1 MFVPESLRK
10 QNELIRTLQKQ
21 LQATERELADQK
33 WILQQYLNSPS
44 WKITAPLRWVVR
56 QFRALKSLIL
66 GGGRPADP
74 TKLSDPTPSL
84 EEPVDSP
91 DGSEAVSELKEL
103 YASIYRVGLQAFLTS
118 PATLDFPAVAEPAIS
133 VILVL
138 FNRAELTLAC
148 LRSLL
153 ENTPDTIEIIIVD
166 NASSDLTPRL
176 LDRIRGARIIRNSEN
191 RNFLLAVNQAACEA
205 RGRYL
210 LLLNNDAQL
219 LPGSL
224 HAALETLQSSP
235 DIGAVGGR
243 IILFDG
249 SLQEAGS
256 ILWRDGSCLGYGR
269 GDNPF
274 ASAYMFRRDVDY
286 CSGAFLLT
294 PKAIWQQ
301 LSGFDEA
308 FVPAYY
314 EETDYCARLWEN
326 GFRVVYEPAASLLH
340 YEFASSKPAE
350 ATDLQARHQEIFAR
364 RHAALLQQRQSAS
377 LDEVLVARMC
387 NGPGKPSQPR
397 ILFIDDRVPHPWLGS
412 GFPRARTIVLALRK
426 CGYFVTLF
434 PMAVLEEDW
443 AALYSDLPREIEV
456 MNEMGPPLLE
466 AFLRH
471 RRGYYDVIIIS
482 RPHNMNYLK
491 PIVDEHPDWFK
502 DTSIIYDA
510 EALFAP
516 RDVALRQMR
525 GEPLSEAEIEKIYQD
540 EIGLTSAADAVVAVS
555 ELDRAAFRSHGVAQV
570 HMLGHC
576 LEAAPTL
583 TPFDRRRG
591 FLFVGAIH
599 EEASPNGDSMIW
611 FLSEIWPQIQARLGA
626 DIPLTIAGINCSD
639 KVRALAGPSVRITG
653 HLEDITGLYESA
665 RVFVAPT
672 RYAAGI
678 PHKVHEACARG
689 LPVVAT
695 PLLARQL
702 DWSDEKEIRVAGD
715 AAAFAEKCIE
725 LHEQAALWTRC
736 REAALAAV
744 RRECSTDAFE
754 STLYGLVAQQLQSN
768 RKRYADAGMDR

>member
-1 MFVPESLRK
+1 M
-10 QNELIRTLQKQ
+10 
-21 LQATERELADQK
+21 
-33 WILQQYLNSPS
+33 
-44 WKITAPLRWVVR
+44 
-56 QFRALKSLIL
+56 
-66 GGGRPADP
+66 GGGMPIDS
-74 TKLSDPTPSL
+74 TKPRDREASREDTT
-84 EEPVDSP
+84 DSP
-91 DGSEAVSELKEL
+91 DSSEAVSELKEL
-103 YASIYRVGLQAFLTS
+103 YASLYRVGLQAFLTS
-118 PATLDFPAVAEPAIS
+118 SATLDFQKSPNPVVS

-153 ENTPDTIEIIIVD
+153 ENTSDNIEVIIVD

-191 RNFLLAVNQAACEA
+191 RNFLLAVNQAAREA
-205 RGRYL
+205 SGRYL

-224 HAALETLQSSP
+224 RAAVQTLQSGP

-294 PKAIWQQ
+294 PRSVWQQ
-301 LSGFDEA
+301 LGGFDEA

-326 GFRVVYEPAASLLH
+326 GLRVVYEPAASLLH
-340 YEFASSKPAE
+340 YEFASSKPTR
-350 ATDLQARHQEIFAR
+350 ATELQARHQEVFAR
-364 RHAALLQQRQSAS
+364 RHAVLLQRRPAAS
-377 LDEVLVARMC
+377 LDEVLVARMSDA
-387 NGPGKPSQPR
+387 PGKPAQPR
-397 ILFIDDRVPHPWLGS
+397 ILFIDDRAPHPWLGS

-426 CGYFVTLF
+426 RGYFVTLF

-443 AALYSDLPREIEV
+443 ATLYSDLPREIEV
-456 MNEMGPPLLE
+456 MNEMGPQLLE
-466 AFLRH
+466 AFVRH
-471 RRGYYDVIIIS
+471 RRGYYDVVIIS

-491 PIVDEHPDWFK
+491 PILDEHPDWFK

-525 GEPLSEAEIEKIYQD
+525 GEQLSEAEIEQIYQD
-540 EIGLTSAADAVVAVS
+540 EIGLTSVADAVIAVS
-555 ELDRAAFRSHGVAQV
+555 ELDRAEFRNHGVAQV
-570 HMLGHC
+570 HLLGHC
-576 LEAAPTL
+576 LEPVPTL

-611 FLSEIWPQIQARLGA
+611 FLSEIWPQIQARLGS

-639 KVRALAGPSVRITG
+639 KVSSLAGPSVRITG
-653 HLEDITGLYESA
+653 YLDDITSLYESA

-678 PHKVHEACARG
+678 PHKVHEASARG

-702 DWSDEKEIRVAGD
+702 NWSDGKEIRVAED
-715 AAAFAEKCIE
+715 AAAFAEKCVE
-725 LHEQAALWTRC
+725 LHEQPELWTRT
-736 REAALAAV
+736 RDAALAAI
-744 RRECSTDAFE
+744 RRECATDAFE
-754 STLYGLVAQQLQSN
+754 STLYELVAQQLQSN
-768 RKRYADAGMDR
+768 QKRYADAGMDR